1 MCGYAGSFTFD
12 GEFAKVY
19 ECLFDAYAQ
28 GTGDFSGSQAD
39 VDACLAARPS
49 VVCGKTAASSVTRAL
64 IECMTG
70 LGGASMN
77 CMLECSL
84 G

>member
-1 MCGYAGSFTFD
+1 VCGYAGAFTFD

-39 VDACLAARPS
+39 VEACLTAKPS
-49 VVCGKTAASSVTRAL
+49 VVCGKAVASSVTRAL
-64 IECMTG
+64 VECMAG
-70 LGGASMN
+70 LGGSTVN
-77 CMLECSL
+77 CMVECSL
-84 G
+84 N